1 MKKQKSQ
8 KLECSL
14 TRPVESLS
22 TEFVTEPKNVDI
34 TEAQIQQATE
44 LLESVDV
51 NYLRTRHTFPSAPKS
66 KDGLRGALMQRNP
79 DIFEVATT
87 GERRNTTRA
96 ASTATRR
103 SQGGDKARTGSVL
116 EVAVTKSGRK
126 RSSQSSSRE
135 VSAVVAQD
143 RKGEKLGETF
153 QSFLEDFFE
162 KTDRAANDEG
172 DSSSYVKLTRE
183 LNDHLEELSKHNLLH
198 SAVPVDSVLRLQDVL
213 DGFVML
219 AEGKLLQDTEEGD
232 SSDFQ
237 DILVA
242 VEAAGANLSIMTA
255 ADMSRKVYKEESIQK
270 LVHLANYHTTHN
282 VFVAHDAYYRQLYRS
297 NDDKCEDLEDEE
309 FTGSGKKKKRR
320 KSSNT
325 SKGQSNRA
333 SSKPLQTL
341 MCKLSLLYGKL
352 GKLLQILKVQDSCVM
367 DLSNTAL
374 LILTVEDIQHL
385 QLGAVDILSTIFVH
399 YREHRSMVLDE
410 LLDTF
415 LKIPTG
421 KRNLRNFSLLEE
433 EEEKQIQMVSAV
445 LLHCIQGCPSFSTEQ
460 SYGVQS
466 KNANGEDGDAE
477 STYRHAKYWTQY
489 FWKGFLRRHAQART
503 QEIKFS
509 VLVENLVSDVLAVL
523 SSPEWPAA
531 SLLLQGLCAVLRSQL
546 SDPTAGSLRSIAT
559 EILGKVLAH
568 HKVDA
573 SDCEDD
579 KLWDFTEDFWSTSD
593 FTAADKE
600 RKLLQRL
607 MQDAKRQLELVQKNS
622 DVVTPTEP
630 GEKVALLRQV
640 LLGYLV
646 GVEKRHTDVA
656 PRLAQT
662 FLVFQWADTD
672 GSDCAL
678 SLHRARM
685 EEARKLSTAIEMPR
699 DLGVRLIRW
708 FFQHRPQTTK
718 EMNDLFHRLLY
729 LLEDSNTGARERVI
743 KALGVVVE
751 ADPRTLRGQAIQVA
765 VERRLSDS
773 AISVRKAAVE
783 LVGKYVGKS
792 AEYGDRYYKAI
803 MDRITDVGVSVRKC
817 VLGILQECMIDP
829 GFNHTVPVLVRIMAR
844 IKDEEPSIQQLVC
857 EVFQKKI
864 FAGPIKTLEARTQL
878 LVGVV
883 GQVYESQRQQGH
895 ISFPL
900 TAQFPF
906 VEVSARILKGE
917 DKVSHDTEMHS
928 AARSLCSSLLEGIL
942 RAKED
947 VSGAGGP
954 ALPFAVTL
962 HTLCTADAHLCIPED
977 NPLRFVRTLQPYLE
991 LSLGNSSSKVHVDE
1005 ANLLMCMLSVID
1017 AVLEVGKTLPS
1028 DLAEALKQNLTEL
1041 LTRHPFHGVLF
1052 LSAQCLCTLGKVY
1065 TGAAESVVALV
1076 RRFHLHL
1083 EQCYRKI
1090 EAANQQLHA
1099 KRGLFVLGQLSRFGC
1114 PFISRQRP
1122 GGTTMAG
1129 IMQMFLQY
1137 MQPGMTMD
1145 IRCKAMQACGFLLI
1159 AQPEMLL
1166 EAGSPIDKLMC
1177 EALTSTTAENFKEQA
1192 LSNLCEMVKAEENQ
1206 MVKLQHAQMEAI
1218 VTQTANKAEL
1228 PKTVGQGDNCL
1239 SGSIIQRYWDIV
1251 LGLATKQQS
1260 ASKVRLKV
1268 LQLAEVVLRH
1278 GLVHPMSCIAQIMAL
1293 GGDPE
1298 KVIRRLAGNLLT
1310 QLDDKYHSFVTDRLP
1325 DGLRLTFHFQTQ
1337 IVKLQNARTQ
1347 APTTSTSLV
1356 CSAEGREGI
1365 TVLYQKFRTQRTER
1379 NRFLTVLLRR
1389 FEASAFK
1396 PDELPLL
1403 RFHADLLAHLPYHL
1417 LEEPLFVVHWLNRV
1431 ISVRSGTLASQ
1442 LKSAIAEH
1450 KPQDEAT
1457 DPNPEGIHPAQRP
1470 APMHLDPPSAIPSEA
1485 LQADCIASIVLAI
1498 MLKLKG
1504 YLRLQYGL
1512 TDVRVQAFSPT
1523 DTVKGQE
1530 LAQAMTE
1537 DLPLDVGNINLHSY
1551 TTFDLIEQQYLT
1563 FKTLMKE
1570 DSNDFAAEYVKPK
1583 GRGRTSAT
1591 PGSGRTSATPG
1602 SGRTSATPGSG
1613 RTSATPA
1620 SGRGRGRGSG
1630 SGRGTKRKAS
1640 GKKQKGNEEDEEDE
1654 DDDDYDP
1661 SFRSTAKRL
1670 APLMRQ

>member
-1 MKKQKSQ
+1 MDLFIKD
-8 KLECSL
+8 C
-14 TRPVESLS
+14 
-22 TEFVTEPKNVDI
+22 FPK
-34 TEAQIQQATE
+34 
-44 LLESVDV
+44 
-51 NYLRTRHTFPSAPKS
+51 
-66 KDGLRGALMQRNP
+66 
-79 DIFEVATT
+79 
-87 GERRNTTRA
+87 
-96 ASTATRR
+96 
-103 SQGGDKARTGSVL
+103 
-116 EVAVTKSGRK
+116 
-126 RSSQSSSRE
+126 
-135 VSAVVAQD
+135 
-143 RKGEKLGETF
+143 TF

-466 KNANGEDGDAE
+466 K
-477 STYRHAKYWTQY
+477 
-489 FWKGFLRRHAQART
+489 
-503 QEIKFS
+503 EIKFS

-531 SLLLQGLCAVLRSQL
+531 SLLLQ
-546 SDPTAGSLRSIAT
+546 
-559 EILGKVLAH
+559 VLAH

-579 KLWDFTEDFWSTSD
+579 KLWDFTEDFW
-593 FTAADKE
+593 
-600 RKLLQRL
+600 KLLQRL

-942 RAKED
+942 RAK
-947 VSGAGGP
+947 
-954 ALPFAVTL
+954 
-962 HTLCTADAHLCIPED
+962 
-977 NPLRFVRTLQPYLE
+977 
-991 LSLGNSSSKVHVDE
+991 
-1005 ANLLMCMLSVID
+1005 
-1017 AVLEVGKTLPS
+1017 
-1028 DLAEALKQNLTEL
+1028 
-1041 LTRHPFHGVLF
+1041 
-1052 LSAQCLCTLGKVY
+1052 
-1065 TGAAESVVALV
+1065 
-1076 RRFHLHL
+1076 
-1083 EQCYRKI
+1083 
-1090 EAANQQLHA
+1090 
-1099 KRGLFVLGQLSRFGC
+1099 
-1114 PFISRQRP
+1114 
-1122 GGTTMAG
+1122 
-1129 IMQMFLQY
+1129 
-1137 MQPGMTMD
+1137 
-1145 IRCKAMQACGFLLI
+1145 
-1159 AQPEMLL
+1159 
-1166 EAGSPIDKLMC
+1166 
-1177 EALTSTTAENFKEQA
+1177 
-1192 LSNLCEMVKAEENQ
+1192 
-1206 MVKLQHAQMEAI
+1206 
-1218 VTQTANKAEL
+1218 
-1228 PKTVGQGDNCL
+1228 
-1239 SGSIIQRYWDIV
+1239 
-1251 LGLATKQQS
+1251 
-1260 ASKVRLKV
+1260 
-1268 LQLAEVVLRH
+1268 
-1278 GLVHPMSCIAQIMAL
+1278 
-1293 GGDPE
+1293 
-1298 KVIRRLAGNLLT
+1298 
-1310 QLDDKYHSFVTDRLP
+1310 
-1325 DGLRLTFHFQTQ
+1325 
-1337 IVKLQNARTQ
+1337 
-1347 APTTSTSLV
+1347 
-1356 CSAEGREGI
+1356 
-1365 TVLYQKFRTQRTER
+1365 
-1379 NRFLTVLLRR
+1379 
-1389 FEASAFK
+1389 
-1396 PDELPLL
+1396 
-1403 RFHADLLAHLPYHL
+1403 
-1417 LEEPLFVVHWLNRV
+1417 
-1431 ISVRSGTLASQ
+1431 
-1442 LKSAIAEH
+1442 
-1450 KPQDEAT
+1450 
-1457 DPNPEGIHPAQRP
+1457 
-1470 APMHLDPPSAIPSEA
+1470 
-1485 LQADCIASIVLAI
+1485 
-1498 MLKLKG
+1498 
-1504 YLRLQYGL
+1504 
-1512 TDVRVQAFSPT
+1512 
-1523 DTVKGQE
+1523 
-1530 LAQAMTE
+1530 
-1537 DLPLDVGNINLHSY
+1537 
-1551 TTFDLIEQQYLT
+1551 
-1563 FKTLMKE
+1563 
-1570 DSNDFAAEYVKPK
+1570 
-1583 GRGRTSAT
+1583 
-1591 PGSGRTSATPG
+1591 
-1602 SGRTSATPGSG
+1602 
-1613 RTSATPA
+1613 
-1620 SGRGRGRGSG
+1620 
-1630 SGRGTKRKAS
+1630 
-1640 GKKQKGNEEDEEDE
+1640 
-1654 DDDDYDP
+1654 
-1661 SFRSTAKRL
+1661 
-1670 APLMRQ
+1670 